1 VSCKSEHWF
10 CDRFDSAN
18 AGAEIRMTN
27 GWALMGKFGGEFGE
41 GKAPRLTPA
50 PSERDIF
57 GNP

>member
-1 VSCKSEHWF
+1 
-10 CDRFDSAN
+10 
-18 AGAEIRMTN
+18 MTN